1 MKPETLVLGHHHSQY
16 ASHDTHPLTSARSSR
31 CKGTAFFV
39 KIQTKSEKHLRIS
52 LFSYTFVLENLLV
65 NWVMSETKYTY
76 NDLARSRIYSS
87 LFSRKVVDEVL
98 RGEYESVNKV
108 YQLLDETD
116 QFSNSTY
123 LDYFAYLYQSMM
135 QNYRCEYV
143 FKNEVINKVLLSHFR
158 NAKTVSISEFHVN
171 QSIADLAMFN
181 GISRAYEIKTDYD
194 SDKRLGHQ
202 LADYQ
207 RLFDKCYLVISE
219 HNISKYL
226 NTVPEEVGVITLTY
240 KKKTLV
246 HNVLKKARMNNSV
259 DVYTLMRSVR
269 ATEYRNIV
277 RQIYGALP
285 DVSEFEMFDACEKI
299 LMDAN
304 NAKVRTA
311 FLQEMKKRRMNT
323 HQIAQF
329 DPFFRQLCMA
339 TNISSRDYCTF
350 KENLL
355 NKITL

>member
-1 MKPETLVLGHHHSQY
+1 MRGKYET
-16 ASHDTHPLTSARSSR
+16 
-31 CKGTAFFV
+31 
-39 KIQTKSEKHLRIS
+39 I
-52 LFSYTFVLENLLV
+52 
-65 NWVMSETKYTY
+65 
-76 NDLARSRIYSS
+76 
-87 LFSRKVVDEVL
+87 
-98 RGEYESVNKV
+98 NKV
-108 YQLLDETD
+108 YQLLDDAD

-123 LDYFAYLYQSMM
+123 LDYFAYLYQSMV

-158 NAKTVSISEFHVN
+158 SAQTVSISEFHVN

-202 LADYQ
+202 LVDYQ

-219 HNISKYL
+219 HNIPKYL
-226 NTVPEEVGVITLTY
+226 DIVPEEVGVITLTH
-240 KKKTLV
+240 KNKTLV
-246 HNVLKKARMNNSV
+246 HNVLKKARMNNTI

-269 ATEYRNIV
+269 TTEYRNIV
-277 RQIYGALP
+277 CQIYGTLP
-285 DVSEFEMFDACEKI
+285 CVSEFEMFDTCEKM
-299 LMDAN
+299 LM
-304 NAKVRTA
+304 NADNAQVRKA

-323 HQIAQF
+323 NQIAQF
-329 DPFFRQLCMA
+329 DSFFRQLCMA
-339 TNISSRDYCTF
+339 TNISSRDYSMF

>member
-1 MKPETLVLGHHHSQY
+1 
-16 ASHDTHPLTSARSSR
+16 
-31 CKGTAFFV
+31 
-39 KIQTKSEKHLRIS
+39 
-52 LFSYTFVLENLLV
+52 
-65 NWVMSETKYTY
+65 MSETKYTY
-76 NDLARSRIYSS
+76 SDLARSRIYSS

-98 RGEYESVNKV
+98 RGKYESINEV
-108 YQLLDETD
+108 YKLLDKTE
-116 QFSNSTY
+116 QFVNSTY

-143 FKNEVINKVLLSHFR
+143 FKNEVINKVLMPHFR
-158 NAKTVSISEFHVN
+158 NAETISISEFHVN

-194 SDKRLGHQ
+194 SNKRLEHQ

-207 RLFDKCYLVISE
+207 RLFDKCYLVVSE

-226 NTVPEEVGVITLTY
+226 DTIPYGVGIITLTY
-240 KKKTLV
+240 KNKTLV
-246 HNVLKKARMNNSV
+246 HKIVQKARMNNSV
-259 DVYTLMRSVR
+259 DVCTLMRSVR

-277 RQIYGALP
+277 RQIYGTLP
-285 DVSEFEMFDACEKI
+285 CVSEFEMFDTCEKM
-299 LMDAN
+299 LMDADN
-304 NAKVRTA
+304 VKVRKA

-329 DPFFRQLCMA
+329 DTFFRQLCMA
-339 TNISSRDYCTF
+339 TNISSEDYCTF